1 MRFLIGI
8 VFAMLVC
15 PVMAEDWQFLA
26 SAGEKS
32 NSDYGYFYYD
42 TSSLVRHGRIV
53 NVWSKFDFL
62 NTSVG
67 STAVARESLEEEIDC
82 DGMTARNKG
91 GMRYFANGTQ
101 APTETYPAKSI
112 ETGSLISIL
121 AKAVCSTGSKP
132 NLSTSDC
139 ATDDLYL
146 TKDGY
151 YGAVNQWT
159 YRDVEDAQKRHNS
172 KLVNDKLKDK
182 SVVKLK
188 GGVRACLIV
197 DATNWYMKQVRIDGF
212 DVPYWVHYDALTKVE

>member
-1 MRFLIGI
+1 MRFVFGI

-32 NSDYGYFYYD
+32 NPDYGYFYYD
-42 TSSLVRHGRIV
+42 TGSLVRHGNIV
-53 NVWSKFDFL
+53 HVSSKFDLL
-62 NTSVG
+62 NTKAG

-91 GMRYFANGTQ
+91 GVRYFANGTQ
-101 APTETYPAKSI
+101 TPTEAYPAKSI
-112 ETGSLISIL
+112 EAGSLISIL
-121 AKAVCSTGSKP
+121 AKAVCTVESKQ
-132 NLSTSDC
+132 NLSTSEC
-139 ATDDLYL
+139 AHDDLYL

-159 YRDVEDAQKRHNS
+159 YRDVEDAQKNNNL
-172 KLVNDKLKDK
+172 KLVNDKLKNK

-188 GGVRACLIV
+188 GGVRACLIT
-197 DATNWYMKQVRIDGF
+197 DATHWYMKQVRIDGF